1 MNDYLEAQME
11 NMNLEAVIAAEAQLQ
26 TTVNPMD
33 EMADLQLLLVGGG
46 IGDTQL

>member
-1 MNDYLEAQME
+1 ME
-11 NMNLEAVIAAEAQLQ
+11 MINMEAVIADQAQLE
-26 TTVNPMD
+26 TMAKAID